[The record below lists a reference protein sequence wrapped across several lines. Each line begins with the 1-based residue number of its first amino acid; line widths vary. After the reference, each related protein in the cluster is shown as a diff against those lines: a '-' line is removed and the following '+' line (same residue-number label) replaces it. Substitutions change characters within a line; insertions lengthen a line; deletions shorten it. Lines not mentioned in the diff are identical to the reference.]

1 MNIST
6 IGGASGTNA
15 VGGANQNDFR
25 SRMEQ
30 SMTPVAQLFGM
41 TSDQLMSAVK
51 ASGKSLADYASSKG
65 ISSTDLTA
73 AVKQGLQSNAPNGV
87 QLSDTQLT
95 NLAQRIENHK
105 PGAGPQGPPPSGA
118 IGGAT
123 STDSTSIIK
132 SEVEKLLEELK
143 ANATTSAGVSGTSS
157 TTKTDLEKLIADLKA
172 ADAKSSG
179 TGAVGAQASGSV
191 STNALIDVLTRF
203 DQQL

>member
-1 MNIST
+1 MNISS
-6 IGGASGTNA
+6 IGGAGGTTA
-15 VGGANQNDFR
+15 VGANQNDFR
-25 SRMEQ
+25 TRMEQ
-30 SMTPVAQLFGM
+30 SMAPVAQLFGM

-51 ASGKSLADYASSKG
+51 DSGKSLADYASSKG

-105 PGAGPQGPPPSGA
+105 PGDRPQGPPPSGA

-123 STDSTSIIK
+123 STDSTSTIK
-132 SEVEKLLEELK
+132 SEVEKLLEDLK
-143 ANATTSAGVSGTSS
+143 ANETSSASTSGVSS
-157 TTKTDLEKLIADLKA
+157 TTKTDLAKLIADLKA
-172 ADAKSSG
+172 SDATSSG
-179 TGAVGAQASGSV
+179 SSAASTTASGSV
-191 STNALIDVLTRF
+191 STNALVDVLTRF

>member
-1 MNIST
+1 MNISS
-6 IGGASGTNA
+6 IGGAHGTTA
-15 VGGANQNDFR
+15 VGANQNDFR
-25 SRMEQ
+25 ARMEQ
-30 SMTPVAQLFGM
+30 SMAPVAQLFGM

-51 ASGKSLADYASSKG
+51 DSGKSLADYASSKG
-65 ISSTDLTA
+65 VSSTDLTA
-73 AVKQGLQSNAPNGV
+73 AIIQGLLANAPNVV